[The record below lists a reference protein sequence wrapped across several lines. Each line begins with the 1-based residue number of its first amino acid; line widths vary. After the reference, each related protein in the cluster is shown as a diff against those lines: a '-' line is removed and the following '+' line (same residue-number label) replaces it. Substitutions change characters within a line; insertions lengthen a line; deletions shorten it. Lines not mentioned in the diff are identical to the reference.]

1 MDHHVKIPAPIVAEE
16 SKKARRVSDSSPLP
30 ELSELNFTVAGG
42 RGYPLSLG
50 YQKLPEI
57 IVWEE

>member
-1 MDHHVKIPAPIVAEE
+1 MDHHIKIPAPIVAEE

-30 ELSELNFTVAGG
+30 ELSELNFTVVEG

-50 YQKLPEI
+50 YQILSAM
-57 IVWEE
+57 IVSEA